1 MENSH
6 KEQFNPGLVVD
17 FLNQEEDLKEW
28 LKQKRKLPRNIRYGL
43 LSAETEELV
52 KQICEKYK
60 LETPAKV
67 GSVSILVRDYLAG
80 QLNEESLKKEL
91 YRRLQFSN
99 SISLE
104 FLKDF
109 KNLVEKVKQ
118 IGLKEVKKDLV
129 VLKFNDLLEKIPIVK
144 KQEIGIYSIQLPQE
158 AEKREPTIE
167 NWITDYKLR
176 KNDQQET
183 TILNVSDY
191 LYNNKNTQELDLEE
205 KNQLSTIL
213 KAYEENQ
220 IIYYNKLFEEID
232 FEIIELINRNKK
244 QKKNYN
250 ITSLN
255 SKPYHDTDQ
264 IKKEGF
270 SERKQPFNS
279 KDSNQKVLNLTK
291 YI

>member
-60 LETPAKV
+60 LETPEKV

>member
-1 MENSH
+1 MN
-6 KEQFNPGLVVD
+6 QFSPNHAIDL
-17 FLNQEEDLKEW
+17 FNQEKDLKKW
-28 LKQKRKLPRNIRYGL
+28 LEQKRKLPRNIRYGL

-60 LETPAKV
+60 LETPEKV